1 MAFIVPKLREGVF
14 STRIYI
20 ADLILLSVM
29 PLPSPGLDRTDQFNP
44 VWLPDGSA
52 VTIGLLPV
60 EGQPA
65 GAVIIAV
72 GEGQPSQLPPP
83 ERGFDLPQSWSTD
96 GKYLA
101 VSSFSGTSIANP
113 GSSQL
118 VIVSRASGSRF
129 VVASGEVEVI
139 GWVKR

>member
-14 STRIYI
+14 STRTYI

-83 ERGFDLPQSWSTD
+83 ERGFDLPQSWSPD

-101 VSSFSGTSIANP
+101 VRSFSGTSIANP

>member
-14 STRIYI
+14 STRAYI

-72 GEGQPSQLPPP
+72 GEGQPS
-83 ERGFDLPQSWSTD
+83 
-96 GKYLA
+96 
-101 VSSFSGTSIANP
+101 
-113 GSSQL
+113 
-118 VIVSRASGSRF
+118 
-129 VVASGEVEVI
+129 
-139 GWVKR
+139 